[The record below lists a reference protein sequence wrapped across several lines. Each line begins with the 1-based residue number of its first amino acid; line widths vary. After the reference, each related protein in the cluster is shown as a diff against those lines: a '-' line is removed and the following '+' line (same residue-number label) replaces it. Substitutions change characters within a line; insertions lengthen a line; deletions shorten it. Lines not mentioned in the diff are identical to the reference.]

1 MDPSRCGRALLGVVP
16 NSMRESEGSLVDH
29 VTVAVPSGAPT
40 AITFEMTGPV
50 VSSG

>member
-1 MDPSRCGRALLGVVP
+1 MDPIPLRSSASGVVP

-29 VTVAVPSGAPT
+29 VTMAVPSGAPT
-40 AITFEMTGPV
+40 AVTFEMTGPV